1 MTRRTTPAAE
11 ATPAAEE
18 PASPTLPDFTPV
30 PRKCNRHD
38 GWTLAR
44 QRAFIHALA
53 DTGSVKRACAAV
65 NMSTEGAY
73 HLRRQPGAEAFDAAW
88 AAALA
93 PRIEILRDD
102 VLERAIH
109 GVEVPVYSYG
119 KLVGTRRVYNDRTAL
134 FMLRNYDGQMS
145 GGASGLPIRLKRIVE
160 EEVARARAEWEAERR
175 GNHKDARRLLI
186 EDMNRVRAHLIAQG
200 LVEDDEHPPASEP

>member
-1 MTRRTTPAAE
+1 MTKRTIPAAPPAQNPATPAAE
-11 ATPAAEE
+11 APRSPA
-18 PASPTLPDFTPV
+18 PDFTPV
-30 PRKCNRHD
+30 PRKCKRHD
-38 GWTLAR
+38 GWTPAR
-44 QRAFIHALA
+44 QRAFIDALA
-53 DTGSVKRACAAV
+53 DTGSVKHACAAV

-109 GVEVPVYSYG
+109 GVEVPVWSYG

-145 GGASGLPIRLKRIVE
+145 GGASGLPIRMKRIVE
-160 EEVARARAEWEAERR
+160 EEVARARAEWETEQ
-175 GNHKDARRLLI
+175 RL
-186 EDMNRVRAHLIAQG
+186 EGEETGARVRAEMDRIRARLIANG
-200 LVEDDEHPPASEP
+200 RREN